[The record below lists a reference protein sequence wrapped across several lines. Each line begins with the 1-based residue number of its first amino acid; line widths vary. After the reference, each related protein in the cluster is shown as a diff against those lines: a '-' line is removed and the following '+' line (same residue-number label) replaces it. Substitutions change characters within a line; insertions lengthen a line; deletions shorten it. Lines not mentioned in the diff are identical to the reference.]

1 MIVPALLFILSS
13 FALALSLIW
22 PNRDDFIL
30 ISAPMVA
37 ASLYLLLRA
46 SFRRRPEAKAK
57 QEPSW
62 VIVDGSNVLY
72 WRDQSPQF
80 SALIDVVQALKARG
94 LAPVV
99 VFDAN
104 AGYLTVGKYQ
114 HDFAFARQL
123 GLPPE
128 QVMVVDKGTQADT
141 AVLDLARGLSA
152 RIVTNDRYR
161 DWAEAYPEVLTTGWR
176 IEGAYTDGRLHLGAT
191 EEKGPTFD
199 VNAGPLV
206 QSTSVTPRG

>member
-1 MIVPALLFILSS
+1 MIAPALLFILSS
-13 FALALSLIW
+13 FALAFSFLW
-22 PNRDDFIL
+22 PDWDDFIL
-30 ISAPMVA
+30 ISAPMVL

-46 SFRRRPEAKAK
+46 SFRRRPEANEKR
-57 QEPSW
+57 EPNW

-80 SALIDVVQALKARG
+80 SAVTDVVQALKARD
-94 LAPVV
+94 LTPVV

-176 IEGAYTDGRLHLGAT
+176 IEGSYTGGKLHLGASQ
-191 EEKGPTFD
+191 EKGPRFAA
-199 VNAGPLV
+199 NPGPSV